1 MKIFLAFIEKL
12 IFISIIQNTQMKKKT
27 LISSP
32 TAENLRTAIQE
43 FFFVRNDSVKLE
55 AGGSVTRINENTG
68 NREVYLN
75 KKWMEKR
82 GRFSFYKEI
91 A

>member
-12 IFISIIQNTQMKKKT
+12 IFIFIIQSAQMKKKT

-32 TAENLRTAIQE
+32 TAENLRAAIQE

-55 AGGSVTRINENTG
+55 IDGSVTRINENTR
-68 NREVYLN
+68 NREAYPG
-75 KKWMEKR
+75 KKWEEKR
-82 GRFSFYKEI
+82 GRFYFYSEI

>member
-27 LISSP
+27 LISST

-68 NREVYLN
+68 NREVYLG
-75 KKWMEKR
+75 KKWVEKR

>member
-1 MKIFLAFIEKL
+1 
-12 IFISIIQNTQMKKKT
+12 MKKNVI
-27 LISSP
+27 ISSP
-32 TAENLRTAIQE
+32 TAENLRLAIQE
-43 FFFVRNDSVKLE
+43 FFFVRNDSVRLE
-55 AGGSVTRINENTG
+55 SNGSVTRINENTG
-68 NREVYLN
+68 NREAYLN

>member
-1 MKIFLAFIEKL
+1 MKIFFAFIEKL
-12 IFISIIQNTQMKKKT
+12 VFIFVIKPAQMKKKT

>member
-1 MKIFLAFIEKL
+1 
-12 IFISIIQNTQMKKKT
+12 MKKKT

-43 FFFVRNDSVKLE
+43 FFFVRNNSVKLE
-55 AGGSVTRINENTG
+55 IDGSVTRINENTG
-68 NREVYLN
+68 NREAYLG
-75 KKWMEKR
+75 KKWDGKR
-82 GRFSFYKEI
+82 GRFHFYSEI

>member
-1 MKIFLAFIEKL
+1 
-12 IFISIIQNTQMKKKT
+12 MKKNVI
-27 LISSP
+27 ISSP
-32 TAENLRTAIQE
+32 TAENLRLAIQE
-43 FFFVRNDSVKLE
+43 FFFVRNDSVRLE
-55 AGGSVTRINENTG
+55 SNGSVTRINENTG
-68 NREVYLN
+68 NREVYIN